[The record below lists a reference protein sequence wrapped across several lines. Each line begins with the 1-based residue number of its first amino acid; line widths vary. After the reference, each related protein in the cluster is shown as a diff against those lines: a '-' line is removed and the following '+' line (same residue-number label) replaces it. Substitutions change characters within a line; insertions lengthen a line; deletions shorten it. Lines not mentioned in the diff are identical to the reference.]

1 MSEAPTLDYERRF
14 RSSGA
19 RLLAGID
26 EVGRGALAG
35 PVSVGIAVVDLQ
47 QQKLLADVRDSKL
60 LKVADRER
68 LVPLVRD
75 WSVASAVG
83 HASANEIDELGIIA
97 ALRLAGNRAWFAVLA
112 AGVRPE
118 VVLLDG
124 SHNWLSPDL
133 QPSLFDDAP
142 AEPGCDAPVHTLVKA
157 DMQCLSV
164 AAASHHREGRARCD
178 DVRAAHPIPG
188 LRLGREQ
195 GLRHRSAQG
204 GAARPPVPRRT
215 TGSAGSCSLTEPLCR
230 RRRGAA
236 GRRAVARGRRR
247 MVQDGTMS
255 AEDLEN
261 YETDMELQLY
271 REYRD
276 VVGLFSYVVET
287 ERRFYLANHVDLQAR
302 SADGEVYFDLTLQ
315 DAWVWDVYRSAR
327 FVKSVRVITFKDVN
341 VEELPAQRG
350 TRPAQGRGPGQLTL
364 AS

>member
-1 MSEAPTLDYERRF
+1 MSVAPTLDYERRF

-47 QQKLLADVRDSKL
+47 RQKLLADVRDSKL

-83 HASANEIDELGIIA
+83 HASANEIDALGIIG

-142 AEPGCDAPVHTLVKA
+142 ADPGCDAPVHTLVKA

-164 AAASHHREGRARCD
+164 AAASIIAKVERDAMMTELHAEYPAYGW
-178 DVRAAHPIPG
+178 DVNKGYGTAAHKEALRAAGPTPY
-188 LRLGREQ
+188 
-195 GLRHRSAQG
+195 HRVSW
-204 GAARPPVPRRT
+204 
-215 TGSAGSCSLTEPLCR
+215 
-230 RRRGAA
+230 
-236 GRRAVARGRRR
+236 
-247 MVQDGTMS
+247 
-255 AEDLEN
+255 
-261 YETDMELQLY
+261 QL
-271 REYRD
+271 
-276 VVGLFSYVVET
+276 L
-287 ERRFYLANHVDLQAR
+287 
-302 SADGEVYFDLTLQ
+302 
-315 DAWVWDVYRSAR
+315 
-327 FVKSVRVITFKDVN
+327 
-341 VEELPAQRG
+341 
-350 TRPAQGRGPGQLTL
+350 
-364 AS
+364 

>member
-1 MSEAPTLDYERRF
+1 MSAAPTLDYERRF

-83 HASANEIDELGIIA
+83 HASANEIDALGIIG
-97 ALRLAGNRAWFAVLA
+97 ALRLAGNRAWFAVIA

-164 AAASHHREGRARCD
+164 AAASIIAKVERDAMMCELHTQYPAYGWDENKGYGT
-178 DVRAAHPIPG
+178 AAHKEA
-188 LRLGREQ
+188 LRTAGPTPY
-195 GLRHRSAQG
+195 HRVSW
-204 GAARPPVPRRT
+204 
-215 TGSAGSCSLTEPLCR
+215 
-230 RRRGAA
+230 
-236 GRRAVARGRRR
+236 
-247 MVQDGTMS
+247 
-255 AEDLEN
+255 
-261 YETDMELQLY
+261 QL
-271 REYRD
+271 
-276 VVGLFSYVVET
+276 L
-287 ERRFYLANHVDLQAR
+287 
-302 SADGEVYFDLTLQ
+302 
-315 DAWVWDVYRSAR
+315 
-327 FVKSVRVITFKDVN
+327 
-341 VEELPAQRG
+341 
-350 TRPAQGRGPGQLTL
+350 
-364 AS
+364 

>member
-1 MSEAPTLDYERRF
+1 MSDAPTLDYERRF

-47 QQKLLADVRDSKL
+47 RQKLLPDVRDSKL

-83 HASANEIDELGIIA
+83 HASAKEIDELGIIG

-112 AGVRPE
+112 AGVTPE

-133 QPSLFDDAP
+133 QPSLFDDGP

-164 AAASHHREGRARCD
+164 AAASIIAKVERDTMMSELHTEYPAYGWDENKGYGTAAHKEAL
-178 DVRAAHPIPG
+178 RAAGPTPY
-188 LRLGREQ
+188 
-195 GLRHRSAQG
+195 HRVSW
-204 GAARPPVPRRT
+204 
-215 TGSAGSCSLTEPLCR
+215 
-230 RRRGAA
+230 
-236 GRRAVARGRRR
+236 
-247 MVQDGTMS
+247 
-255 AEDLEN
+255 
-261 YETDMELQLY
+261 QL
-271 REYRD
+271 
-276 VVGLFSYVVET
+276 L
-287 ERRFYLANHVDLQAR
+287 
-302 SADGEVYFDLTLQ
+302 
-315 DAWVWDVYRSAR
+315 
-327 FVKSVRVITFKDVN
+327 
-341 VEELPAQRG
+341 
-350 TRPAQGRGPGQLTL
+350 
-364 AS
+364 

>member
-1 MSEAPTLDYERRF
+1 MSVAPTLDYERRF

-35 PVSVGIAVVDLQ
+35 PVSVGIAVIDLQ

-60 LKVADRER
+60 LKVTDRER
-68 LVPLVRD
+68 LVPLVRN

-83 HASANEIDELGIIA
+83 HASANEIDQFGIIS

-164 AAASHHREGRARCD
+164 AAASVLAKVERDRIMCELHTEYPAYGWD
-178 DVRAAHPIPG
+178 ENKGYGTAAHKEA
-188 LRLGREQ
+188 LRVAGPTPY
-195 GLRHRSAQG
+195 HRVSW
-204 GAARPPVPRRT
+204 
-215 TGSAGSCSLTEPLCR
+215 
-230 RRRGAA
+230 
-236 GRRAVARGRRR
+236 
-247 MVQDGTMS
+247 
-255 AEDLEN
+255 
-261 YETDMELQLY
+261 QL
-271 REYRD
+271 
-276 VVGLFSYVVET
+276 L
-287 ERRFYLANHVDLQAR
+287 
-302 SADGEVYFDLTLQ
+302 
-315 DAWVWDVYRSAR
+315 
-327 FVKSVRVITFKDVN
+327 
-341 VEELPAQRG
+341 
-350 TRPAQGRGPGQLTL
+350 
-364 AS
+364 